1 PPTPEDVDAF
11 LKDTSAGAFAKVVDR
26 LLASPHYGERWGR
39 YWLDVARYSDDKLA
53 STADAP
59 YPNAFRYRDWVINAF
74 NEDMPFDTF
83 VKAQIAGDLLDP
95 TNARNLVAGVG
106 FYSLSP
112 ELQEDRV
119 DATTR
124 GFLGLT
130 VACAQCHNHK
140 YDPIPTR
147 DYYALLGVFESTET
161 SEFPLAPA
169 SVVKEYKQRKKQL
182 DEQEE
187 ALKTFLNE
195 QTATLEQVLGGKTSD
210 YLLSACRV
218 LHNMPPDEA
227 AKQLTLDRETL
238 DRWVAYVKQSP
249 RQQPYFDRYDRLCRS
264 GAPETEVKTAADEIQ
279 QLVLS
284 VFREQRKIEEQN
296 KIITGGA
303 TDEATLAKFQ
313 TRSLP
318 RDKFVLWKDM
328 FAPPRRGALRTE
340 TSVLYYGGEEI
351 ERFLPP
357 LWKAYVGTLRDGV
370 ESLKRAMPAAYPFL
384 QVLRDSDKPHDI
396 RIHIRGNAENLGE
409 TAPRAFLSILSP
421 GEPAPFR
428 QGSGR
433 LELAQAIANPQHPLT
448 PRVMVNRIW
457 QHHFGAGL
465 VRTPSNFGKL
475 GERPSHPE
483 LLDYLAYRFIR
494 NGWSIKAMH
503 REIMLSAAYQLSAD
517 DSADN
522 YARDPDNR
530 FVWHAVR
537 RRLDV
542 EALRDSLLS
551 VSGKLDP
558 VVGGPPAKLTD
569 ETNNRRTV
577 YGFVSRRK
585 LDDLLALFDFPN
597 PNLTSEQRVAT
608 NVPLQQLFFLN
619 SDMVLRCAE
628 AMSRRI
634 TSEVG
639 AMDKAE
645 VSRAYRVLF
654 SREPNAREQEA
665 ALKFLRQNGSLGE
678 YLQVL
683 LSSNEFVF

>member
-1 PPTPEDVDAF
+1 
-11 LKDTSAGAFAKVVDR
+11 
-26 LLASPHYGERWGR
+26 
-39 YWLDVARYSDDKLA
+39 
-53 STADAP
+53 
-59 YPNAFRYRDWVINAF
+59 
-74 NEDMPFDTF
+74 
-83 VKAQIAGDLLDP
+83 
-95 TNARNLVAGVG
+95 
-106 FYSLSP
+106 
-112 ELQEDRV
+112 
-119 DATTR
+119 
-124 GFLGLT
+124 
-130 VACAQCHNHK
+130 
-140 YDPIPTR
+140 
-147 DYYALLGVFESTET
+147 LGVFESTET
-161 SEFPLAPA
+161 SEFPIA
-169 SVVKEYKQRKKQL
+169 SAAVVEKYKQRKKQL

-187 ALKTFLNE
+187 ALKIFLNE
-195 QTATLEQVLGGKTSD
+195 QTVTLEQVLAGKTSD

-218 LHNMPPDEA
+218 LHKTQPDEA
-227 AKQLTLDRETL
+227 AQQLSLDRETL

-249 RQQPYFDRYDRLCRS
+249 RQQPYFDNYDQLCRS
-264 GAPETEVKTAADEIQ
+264 GTSETEVRTAADEIQ
-279 QLVLS
+279 RRVLS

-318 RDKFVLWKDM
+318 RDKFVLWKEM
-328 FAPPRRGALRTE
+328 FAPPRRGALRME
-340 TSVLYYGGEEI
+340 TSLLYYGDKEM

-357 LWKAYVGTLRDGV
+357 LWKAHVDALRAGV
-370 ESLKRAMPAAYPFL
+370 ESLKKGMPAAYPFL

-396 RIHIRGNAENLGE
+396 RIHIRGNADNLGDE
-409 TAPRAFLSILSP
+409 APRAFLSVLSP
-421 GEPAPFR
+421 GEPVPFR

-433 LELAQAIANPQHPLT
+433 LELAQAIANPQNPLT

-465 VRTPSNFGKL
+465 VRTPSNFGQL
-475 GERPSHPE
+475 GDRPSHPE
-483 LLDYLAYRFIR
+483 LLDYLADRFIR

-558 VVGGPPAKLTD
+558 VIGGLPVKLTD

-619 SDMVLRCAE
+619 SDIVLRCAE
-628 AMSRRI
+628 AMARRI
-634 TSEVG
+634 TSEAG
-639 AMDKAE
+639 SMESAE

-654 SREPNAREQEA
+654 SREPDAREQQA
-665 ALKFLRQNGSLGE
+665 ALKFLGQDGSLAQ

-683 LSSNEFVF
+683 LSSNEFVYVK